1 LAAAAPE
8 IAHAF
13 RTDLSAA
20 LTTAATALVPKTA
33 STQAKEWHSWTLF
46 CREHGHEPDL
56 PLIPSQ
62 EEKLTY
68 FLVYGYRV
76 RKRKGRGNKPVRVQ
90 AVQSALNS
98 IGKGFAQLGRDDPRK
113 AVQGLKP
120 YHPLLKDFFDS
131 LEKDDDPAQRA
142 LPANTTILRQ
152 LDTTLVLTNPKDLRV
167 RDLCIVGFYW
177 LLRPSEYLLGAGE
190 TRATPFRLRNVT
202 FTVGDTELPALHPSL
217 NDLNIDTLTRASLT
231 FDDQKNAVRGERITH
246 ATTNDA
252 TLCPCKALIRLC
264 AHLRR
269 HHAPPDT
276 PLYAYYTPDGTVANI
291 TPDDIRDGLRTAAV
305 SLQHLTGLDPA
316 GLSARSLRPG
326 GATALLCAGIET
338 DVIKLVGRW
347 KSDAMMT
354 YLRVAALAH
363 TRNLAQDM
371 LQHGAYTFTPAAAAA
386 AQPVPNEAP
395 ATFVAALARE
405 ALATA

>member
-1 LAAAAPE
+1 LAAATPE
-8 IAHAF
+8 VAHAF
-13 RTDLSAA
+13 RADLRSALA
-20 LTTAATALVPKTA
+20 TVATALVPKTA
-33 STQAKEWHSWTLF
+33 SAQAKDWYSWTLF

-56 PLIPSQ
+56 PLIPIQ

-68 FLVYGYRV
+68 FLVFGCRV
-76 RKRKGRGNKPVRVQ
+76 RKRKGRGDKPVRVQ
-90 AVQSALNS
+90 VVQNALNS
-98 IGKGFAQLGRDDPRK
+98 VGKGFAQLGLDDPRK
-113 AVQGLKP
+113 AVQGQKS

-152 LDTTLVLTNPKDLRV
+152 LDTTLDLTDPKYLRV

-190 TRATPFRLRNVT
+190 TRATPFRLSNVS
-202 FTVGDTELPALHPSL
+202 FTIGETETPALHPSL

-246 ATTNDA
+246 ATTTDPV
-252 TLCPCKALIRLC
+252 LCPCKALLRIC
-264 AHLRR
+264 AHLRS
-269 HHAPPDT
+269 HQAPPET
-276 PLYAYYTPDGTVANI
+276 PLYAYYLPDGTVANI
-291 TPDDIRDGLRTAAV
+291 TPDDIRDGLRAAAV
-305 SLQHLTGLDPA
+305 SLQNLTGLDPG

-395 ATFVAALARE
+395 ANFVAALARE